1 MSGWTARRTG
11 VAKGGILVAAGLAA
25 ALAAGPAWPAEPVQ
39 AQQSHPARQAEQAH
53 HARAGGAQV
62 TAGPAASGRVTPPTP
77 LLAYYYQWFNHSSWN
92 RAKKDYPLIG
102 TYSSSDPRVIREQ
115 IRQAKAAGIDGF
127 VVSWKDTPLN
137 NGRLRLLM
145 AAAAQEH
152 FKLAMIYQGLDFHRQ
167 PLPASR
173 VAADFATF
181 RDKFAPSPV
190 FFRLDGKPLTIW
202 SGIWAFSVPD
212 VARVTGAVRPGLLV
226 LASAKDAAGFQRV
239 ADLTDGDAYY
249 WSSVNPATYP
259 GYGAK
264 LDQMGNAIHRDGKY
278 WIAPFAPGFDARM
291 VGGTRSVP
299 RQGGQTLRTE
309 YATALRSSPDV
320 LGLISWNE
328 FSENTHTEPSVRYH
342 NQSLDTLRQLR
353 STSVPAPA
361 GPAAPS
367 DDGSGR
373 PGSTASTAVYV
384 GNLLRLAGFPI
395 ALVAAVALL
404 AYLRRRART
413 RPTGRPPRQPRQ
425 RRTT

>member
-1 MSGWTARRTG
+1 MSGWPARRTG
-11 VAKGGILVAAGLAA
+11 AAKGGILAAAGLVM
-25 ALAAGPAWPAEPVQ
+25 ALAAAPAWPAEPAQ
-39 AQQSHPARQAEQAH
+39 AQQSYPAY
-53 HARAGGAQV
+53 HARASGAQV
-62 TAGPAASGRVTPPTP
+62 TAGPVAGGRVTPPAP
-77 LLAYYYQWFNHSSWN
+77 LLAYFYQWFNHSSWN

-127 VVSWKDTPLN
+127 IVSWKDTPLN

-181 RDKFAPSPV
+181 RDKFAGSPV
-190 FFRLDGKPLTIW
+190 FFRLGGKPLTIW

-212 VARVTGAVRPGLLV
+212 VARVTGTVRPGLLV
-226 LASAKDAAGFQRV
+226 LATEKDTAGFQRV
-239 ADLTDGDAYY
+239 AGLTDGDAYY

-291 VGGTRSVP
+291 VGGTRFVP
-299 RQGGQTLRTE
+299 RLGGRTLRTE

-328 FSENTHTEPSVRYH
+328 FSENTHAEPSVHYRY
-342 NQSLDTLRQLR
+342 QTLDTLRQLR
-353 STSVPAPA
+353 STSLPAPA

-384 GNLLRLAGFPI
+384 GNLLRLAGFPVV
-395 ALVAAVALL
+395 LVAAVAVL
-404 AYLRRRART
+404 AYTRRRART
-413 RPTGRPPRQPRQ
+413 HPTGRPPRQPR
-425 RRTT
+425 RRSIT